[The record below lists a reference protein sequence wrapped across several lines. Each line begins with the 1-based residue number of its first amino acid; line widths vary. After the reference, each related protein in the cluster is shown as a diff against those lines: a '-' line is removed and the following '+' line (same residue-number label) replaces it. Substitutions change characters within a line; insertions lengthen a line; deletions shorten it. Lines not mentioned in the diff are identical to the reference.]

1 MSDFLTPITAR
12 FPVLPSARSA
22 LSDYNALGLT
32 ARGESPTGDSRNIV
46 IDQVTLSAAAQ
57 AIIASGGG
65 FAFPARAQGVA
76 QFTQGATT
84 FTNVDLSGAVFL
96 GQNLDGAVF
105 SNVILK
111 DVNFSST
118 SLRGARF
125 EASLVDG
132 ARFERADLTGAD
144 LSGAQGLLYGQIQ
157 GAVFDASTRFPA
169 GIGSRIF
176 GTFTGT

>member
-12 FPVLPSARSA
+12 FPSPPSSRTA
-22 LSDYNALGLT
+22 LSDYNALGLNSQ
-32 ARGESPTGDSRNIV
+32 GQSPTGDSRNIIV
-46 IDQVTLSAAAQ
+46 DQISLSAAAQ
-57 AIIASGGG
+57 AIVAAGVGA
-65 FAFPARAQGVA
+65 AFPARAQGVA
-76 QFTQGATT
+76 QFAQGATT
-84 FTNVDLSGAVFL
+84 YVNVDLSGAVFL

-125 EASLVDG
+125 DASLLVG

-144 LSGAQGLLYGQIQ
+144 LSGAQGLVYGQIQ
-157 GAVFDASTRFPA
+157 GAIFDATTRFPA
-169 GIGSRIF
+169 GIGNPIL